1 MKEVEKIQI
10 QGVQSKLQ
18 VELDLPVLVSVFDWY
33 VKYSPVE
40 KRSLEVFIKVA
51 EMYKALEELKKA
63 EVSKIVS
70 DIEDK
75 LDGQIDSL
83 YGLPEG
89 EDE

>member
-1 MKEVEKIQI
+1 MQEITTIQV

-18 VELDLPVLVSVFDWY
+18 VELDLPTLVSVFDWY

-70 DIEDK
+70 DIEDR
-75 LDGQIDSL
+75 LDGQIDSI
-83 YGLPEG
+83 YGLPE
-89 EDE
+89 EE